1 MLELLSLLLRGW
13 LGTWA
18 LVGGEQSTDRRHLAY
33 VYLFMDR
40 KDSARSYA
48 PHMTVSSFSF
58 RTSVLTLARLF
69 FFFFFFFSPFFTL
82 LFPFLI

>member
-1 MLELLSLLLRGW
+1 MLELLSLLLRGL

-58 RTSVLTLARLF
+58 RASVLTLARL
-69 FFFFFFFSPFFTL
+69 FFFFSPFFTL